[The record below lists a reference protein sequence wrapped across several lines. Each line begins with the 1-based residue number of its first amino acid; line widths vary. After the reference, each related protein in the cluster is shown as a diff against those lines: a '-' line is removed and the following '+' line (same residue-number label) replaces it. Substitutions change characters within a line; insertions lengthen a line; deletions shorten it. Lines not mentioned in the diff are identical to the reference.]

1 MRVRVSTRS
10 LTRKL
15 AQAGPKSDI
24 EIPTR
29 TGAMSIAGLKQYL
42 QARPQLRDSDGTYVA
57 IASDACN
64 IEFETVQSM

>member
-1 MRVRVSTRS
+1 
-10 LTRKL
+10 
-15 AQAGPKSDI
+15 
-24 EIPTR
+24 
-29 TGAMSIAGLKQYL
+29 MSIAGLKQYL